1 MQSDAAGMPRYHR
14 APARRG
20 VPLLSTGNR
29 ANRSWWCP
37 GMGQQR
43 RKRMNKKSKKNSR
56 RGDGE
61 EDGGGREREREGG
74 GSLKGGR
81 GCELSM

>member
-1 MQSDAAGMPRYHR
+1 VIVAIRRRSPMQ
-14 APARRG
+14 PACHATTGSGGGG

-43 RKRMNKKSKKNSR
+43 RKRMNKKSKKNSK
-56 RGDGE
+56 RGDEKKVEVE
-61 EDGGGREREREGG
+61 EKEKEKE
-74 GSLKGGR
+74 
-81 GCELSM
+81 ENH